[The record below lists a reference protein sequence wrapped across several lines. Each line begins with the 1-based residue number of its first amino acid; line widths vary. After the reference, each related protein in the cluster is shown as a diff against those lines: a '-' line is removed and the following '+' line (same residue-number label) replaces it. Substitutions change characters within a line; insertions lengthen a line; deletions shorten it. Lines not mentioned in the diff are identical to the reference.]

1 MYQVNANAVAKMR
14 ERWFCNHQLSCLNN
28 NTVRIVFKSRIR
40 LYIDMASPAR
50 ATWCC
55 RSSKRGLSTLSMK
68 QTRCLRNY
76 YLYCQTHFVNHFAIE
91 VQSMDDIEE
100 YLLGS
105 ISYRKLDATAD
116 TPQQSTFFYVDF
128 ILAMEFRS
136 DGAIFL
142 LDSGKDLMYYLGS
155 QLLSEMFVPFMKLF
169 CSIQIYKKHTG
180 RRRRNIVRV
189 IIKCNAIYEVVPHIW
204 CISISIAVTP

>member
-1 MYQVNANAVAKMR
+1 
-14 ERWFCNHQLSCLNN
+14 
-28 NTVRIVFKSRIR
+28 
-40 LYIDMASPAR
+40 
-50 ATWCC
+50 
-55 RSSKRGLSTLSMK
+55 
-68 QTRCLRNY
+68 
-76 YLYCQTHFVNHFAIE
+76 
-91 VQSMDDIEE
+91 MDDIEE